1 MDRPTRQELDF
12 KKYQQLTLDSLMN
25 CYIYQKP
32 DATEDDFA
40 NRVMR
45 PVMLGD
51 DRTIEDPVD
60 ILMQFASASEKA
72 EGRDKI
78 AKSPIGAIV
87 VSSVYWVRAGVARSE
102 GDTSLAWSYLADARF
117 WCGVSISQMGIDQ
130 ARERTIVKTREKA
143 TIEAHADKAKSGA
156 AGRDKAY
163 EPVREFA
170 YKLAREMRPE
180 SGWQSRSQAVKRI
193 SSQTLEYSLEH
204 PPRLKEESVERTLDK
219 WLSNMPDAVDLFPTK
234 KKS

>member
-1 MDRPTRQELDF
+1 
-12 KKYQQLTLDSLMN
+12 
-25 CYIYQKP
+25 
-32 DATEDDFA
+32 
-40 NRVMR
+40 
-45 PVMLGD
+45 MLGD